1 MQYQTIV
8 LAYDGTVEGRRALVE
23 GAALAKRCGATAHLL
38 AVVKHTAS
46 SAIGQG
52 FEPGLPDSQADF
64 YQTTLDEGVRFL
76 KQHGLDSVGHLVHG
90 DPVEEILKLAKQV
103 RADLVV
109 LGHRNRG
116 PLARWW
122 STPTSMSLIDEL
134 ECSVLIGMHDSGKA
148 ELAFPEK

>member
-1 MQYQTIV
+1 MQYKTIV

-23 GAALAKRCGATAHLL
+23 GAALAKRCGAKAHLL
-38 AVVKHTAS
+38 AVVKQTAS
-46 SAIGQG
+46 SVIGQG
-52 FEPGLPDSQADF
+52 FEPGLPDAEQHF
-64 YQTTLDEGVRFL
+64 YRSTLDQGVKFL
-76 KQHGLDSVGHLVHG
+76 KSHGLDTVGHLVHG
-90 DPVEEILKLAKQV
+90 DPVEEIIRLAQKES
-103 RADLVV
+103 ADLVV

-134 ECSVLIGMHDSGKA
+134 GCSVLIGMCDDSKA